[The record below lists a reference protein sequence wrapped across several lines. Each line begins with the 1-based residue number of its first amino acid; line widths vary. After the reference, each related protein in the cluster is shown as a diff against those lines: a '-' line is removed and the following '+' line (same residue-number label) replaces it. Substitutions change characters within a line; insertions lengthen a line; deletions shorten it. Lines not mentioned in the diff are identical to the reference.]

1 MSPLESTTL
10 STCNLSRRTPRR
22 IVWRPLAA
30 LTLAVMHACLVTACG
45 APDLVITDFS
55 QAVQLDS
62 RRAEGGHVTGLHL
75 KLDLDADGPIKV
87 LIRCGEEGPS
97 VRTVQPGRSVTRMDW
112 YAPCAEMSFDV
123 AGVLARRLAFTYSF
137 MK

>member
-1 MSPLESTTL
+1 MRQFEEEMLG
-10 STCNLSRRTPRR
+10 
-22 IVWRPLAA
+22 V
-30 LTLAVMHACLVTACG
+30 
-45 APDLVITDFS
+45 DLVIPDFS

-62 RRAEGGHVTGLHL
+62 RRAAGGHVTGLHL

-87 LIRCGEEGPS
+87 LIRCGDEGPS

-137 MK
+137 VK